1 MLNDKVNKLKSAL
14 KEQKPAYVVA
24 CHLGILFLW
33 VHVLVFLKWDS
44 DIGVPDDIVLT
55 PWYESQDYI
64 DKHDQLVRLNTEHE
78 KALVKMQSLQNR
90 FNAVSKNIEKILVE
104 YEDHSL
110 WNQQKLLFTQ
120 ATEASFH
127 APTKLRQLLEQEN
140 LEDAYPLENSL
151 RPAFREAAADLQQN
165 MERGMGNIDWKGLQ
179 SEFKSFA
186 IPERPLVEVLAT
198 SCDTAEDGETDDT
211 SPTEVDLNEKIQII
225 RDLAARRWQ
234 VLQSRGRTTLQ
245 LPFSFEKTVERQAA
259 RKNLMLT
266 DLEASRLE
274 IAKERSALKSD
285 TNMEEGNMEQCIKSQ
300 DVLPWLEDGLQA
312 YFRGRD
318 PRQAVLRRVI
328 EAHPSVN
335 ASEALIELPSSSD
348 NSRSERAAPKNL
360 RQLLDS
366 PLIMESARSINMI
379 VDSMGGYSDWFDQ
392 YIDGLGVDDVGKV
405 VINALMQRAGSIN
418 LPPVPEFIDKYRKQS
433 TFR

>member
-1 MLNDKVNKLKSAL
+1 MMNDKLNKLKSAL
-14 KEQKPAYVVA
+14 KERDPRYLALCQ
-24 CHLGILFLW
+24 LGIFVLW
-33 VHVLVFLKWDS
+33 LNVLVFLKWDS
-44 DIGVPDDIVLT
+44 NIGVPDDIVIT
-55 PWYESQDYI
+55 PWYELQDYS
-64 DKHDQLVRLNTEHE
+64 DKYDQLGRLNTEHE
-78 KALVKMQSLQNR
+78 KALVKLQSLQNR
-90 FNAVSKNIEKILVE
+90 FHAVSKNIDKILDE
-104 YEDHSL
+104 YEDNSL
-110 WNQQKLLFTQ
+110 WNQQKLLFIQ
-120 ATEASFH
+120 ATDASFH
-127 APTKLRQLLEQEN
+127 TPSKLRQLLEKEN

-179 SEFKSFA
+179 SEFRSFA
-186 IPERPLVEVLAT
+186 IPVRPLVEVLPR

-211 SPTEVDLNEKIQII
+211 SPTEDDMNEKIQII

-234 VLQSRGRTTLQ
+234 VLQSRGRTAWQ
-245 LPFSFEKTVERQAA
+245 LPFSFEKTIERQMAK
-259 RKNLMLT
+259 RELMLT
-266 DLEASRLE
+266 ELEASRLE

-312 YFRGRD
+312 FFRGRD
-318 PRQAVLRRVI
+318 PRQAVLRKVI
-328 EAHPSVN
+328 EAHPSVD

-348 NSRSERAAPKNL
+348 ISRQERAAPKNL

-366 PLIMESARSINMI
+366 PLIMESGRSINMI

-405 VINALMQRAGSIN
+405 VINALMQRAGRIN
-418 LPPVPEFIDKYRKQS
+418 LPPIPEFINKYRKQS